1 MDEYAPELRERL
13 RMIWHNKPM
22 IIATAAVAGLIAFF
36 YSLTLP
42 KTYEAESRLVI
53 RPILPQAAFASSG
66 LATAEGGPL
75 GLDVSIDSQAEVVRS
90 GSVAGR
96 VASSLGISTPVHLLT
111 ESVTVEPVTN
121 EILGITVS
129 ASSPRF
135 TARLANAFASEYLA
149 YRRDSAARAV
159 DAVAQDLSVRLEGL
173 EGTVAELD
181 DTIVSLSVQ
190 IADLPATEVAQR
202 AALQAEVD
210 RYRAERNELLIQLG
224 PLRSRYLEL
233 NFAGQ
238 AASIG
243 GGDVIQRATPP
254 TDATSP
260 HPLRDGALGFMLG
273 SVLGAG
279 LVWLRNHVDPRILTK
294 DEAAK
299 AAGAPVLASVPRSN
313 RWRELWRANLL
324 LHRVKSRLQG
334 LEQDDDVPVPTE
346 TSVASEGYRTLRSN
360 LVALGLGTRV
370 RRLLVVTDE
379 SSEPVAA
386 TVANLAEA
394 CANAGLR
401 TMAISADFHRAG
413 LPSLMGVR
421 GDGRGLAD
429 VLEGHASLKEALM
442 KAPLPNLVVLPSGA
456 SEGTAVDLLASSP
469 LGSVLDQATTIAD
482 IVLIEAPAVS
492 VGADTMTLA
501 GYAEATLLVARI
513 GVARPGS
520 LARAA
525 SMLEQ
530 AGSPVLGLILYHVFE
545 NDDTPGIS
553 LKHVELARAAGP
565 SDDGHVPE
573 LVEPLP
579 QEKPKSKARI
589 RRTATPVVDRPARKQ
604 GAPPSSSGSD
614 KRQRREGGE
623 ANAIAKGQPTAAAG
637 GPEGVPPSSGASE
650 GLPPRAPAPAGP
662 QGEPEPGSRGR
673 GDRPADDRDS
683 STNASQ
689 GNVRRRG
696 REPGEGNDTAAEGD
710 LVSRPK
716 DKH

>member
-36 YSLTLP
+36 FSLTLP

-90 GSVAGR
+90 GSVARR
-96 VASSLGISTPVHLLT
+96 VASSLGISTPVELLT

-135 TARLANAFASEYLA
+135 AARLANAFANEYLA

-299 AAGAPVLASVPRSN
+299 VAGAPVLASVPRSN
-313 RWRELWRANLL
+313 RWREFSRANLL
-324 LHRVKSRLQG
+324 PHRVKNRLRG
-334 LEQDDDVPVPTE
+334 LEQDDDVPTE

-360 LVALGLGTRV
+360 LVALGLGTRIK
-370 RRLLVVTDE
+370 RLLVVADE

-386 TVANLAEA
+386 TVANLAAA

-401 TMAISADFHRAG
+401 TMAISADFHRG
-413 LPSLMGVR
+413 DLPSLMGVR

-429 VLEGHASLKEALM
+429 VLEGNASLKKALM
-442 KAPLPNLVVLPSGA
+442 KAPLANLVVLPSGL
-456 SEGTAVDLLASSP
+456 SEATAVDLLASSP
-469 LGSVLDQATTIAD
+469 LGSVLDQAATIAD

-513 GVARPGS
+513 GVTRPGS

-530 AGSPVLGLILYHVFE
+530 AGSPALGLILYNVFE

-553 LKHVELARAAGP
+553 HKHVELARAAGP
-565 SDDGHVPE
+565 SDDGHAPE

-579 QEKPKSKARI
+579 QEKPRSKAR
-589 RRTATPVVDRPARKQ
+589 RTTTPVVDRPTRKR
-604 GAPPSSSGSD
+604 APASSSGSD
-614 KRQRREGGE
+614 KRQRREREE
-623 ANAIAKGQPTAAAG
+623 AKAIAEGRPTAAPN
-637 GPEGVPPSSGASE
+637 GPEGVPSSSGASE
-650 GLPPRAPAPAGP
+650 GLPPGGPAPARP
-662 QGEPEPGSRGR
+662 QSEPEPGSRGPSDPV
-673 GDRPADDRDS
+673 GDRDS
-683 STNASQ
+683 PTNASE
-689 GNVRRRG
+689 GNVRRRRG
-696 REPGEGNDTAAEGD
+696 EPEGDDTAAEGD
-710 LVSRPK
+710 LVSRPT

>member
-13 RMIWHNKPM
+13 RMIWRHKLM
-22 IIATAAVAGLIAFF
+22 IIATASVAALTALV

-42 KTYEAESRLVI
+42 KTYEAQSQLVI

-90 GSVAGR
+90 GSVARR
-96 VASSLGISTPVHLLT
+96 VASSLGISTPPGLLT

-129 ASSPRF
+129 ASSSRF
-135 TARLANAFASEYLA
+135 AAQLANGFANEYLA

-181 DTIVSLSVQ
+181 DAIVSLSVQ

-313 RWRELWRANLL
+313 RWSEFSRANLL
-324 LHRVKSRLQG
+324 LHRVKNRLQV

-346 TSVASEGYRTLRSN
+346 TSVAAEGYRTLRSN

-370 RRLLVVTDE
+370 KRLLVVTDE
-379 SSEPVAA
+379 SSEPLAA
-386 TVANLAEA
+386 TVANLAAA

-401 TMAISADFHRAG
+401 TMAISADFHHVG

-429 VLEGHASLKEALM
+429 VLEGNASLKEALL

-456 SEGTAVDLLASSP
+456 SEATAVDLLASSP
-469 LGSVLDQATTIAD
+469 LGSVLDQATMIAD

-513 GVARPGS
+513 GVTRPGS

-530 AGSPVLGLILYHVFE
+530 AGSPVLGLILFHVFE

-553 LKHVELARAAGP
+553 HKHVELARAAGP
-565 SDDGHVPE
+565 SDDGHAPE

-579 QEKPKSKARI
+579 QEKPKSKART
-589 RRTATPVVDRPARKQ
+589 RRTTTPVVDRPTRKR
-604 GAPPSSSGSD
+604 ASASSSGSD
-614 KRQRREGGE
+614 KRQRGERGE

-637 GPEGVPPSSGASE
+637 GSEGVPPSSGASE
-650 GLPPRAPAPAGP
+650 GLPPRGPDPARP
-662 QGEPEPGSRGR
+662 QSEPEPGSRGR
-673 GDRPADDRDS
+673 SDLPADDRDS
-683 STNASQ
+683 STNASE
-689 GNVRRRG
+689 GNVRRRRG
-696 REPGEGNDTAAEGD
+696 EPEGNDTAAEGD
-710 LVSRPK
+710 LVSRPT